1 MDNRYKFIKYK
12 FILYF
17 TGLMFLSMS
26 ILITYSNIKTINNY
40 KKGIIQKVNAN
51 IADIEYDQHA
61 IKKRDISYVIYS
73 FQIDNNKYS
82 TTNIYNG
89 IINITNKNTKK
100 ELFYDK
106 TSNEIIE
113 LNIKSK
119 IFFSIFFFIFAVII
133 LIWAVKLKQNNIH
146 TWSKLK

>member
-17 TGLMFLSMS
+17 IGLMFLSMS

-51 IADIEYDQHA
+51 IDDIEYYQYG

>member
-51 IADIEYDQHA
+51 IDDIEYYQYG

-73 FQIDNNKYS
+73 IQIDNNKYS

>member
-17 TGLMFLSMS
+17 TGLMFLSIS

-51 IADIEYDQHA
+51 IDDIEYYQYG

>member
-1 MDNRYKFIKYK
+1 
-12 FILYF
+12 
-17 TGLMFLSMS
+17 MS

-51 IADIEYDQHA
+51 IDDIEYYQYG

>member
-51 IADIEYDQHA
+51 IDDIEYYQYG

-113 LNIKSK
+113 LKIKSK

>member
-51 IADIEYDQHA
+51 IDDIEYYQYG

>member
-1 MDNRYKFIKYK
+1 MFLFLLFFLFAYNNEDLRMFKYK
-12 FILYF
+12 
-17 TGLMFLSMS
+17 
-26 ILITYSNIKTINNY
+26 
-40 KKGIIQKVNAN
+40 A
-51 IADIEYDQHA
+51 
-61 IKKRDISYVIYS
+61 
-73 FQIDNNKYS
+73 
-82 TTNIYNG
+82 
-89 IINITNKNTKK
+89 NKNTKK

>member
-1 MDNRYKFIKYK
+1 MDNRYK

-51 IADIEYDQHA
+51 IDDIEYYQYG